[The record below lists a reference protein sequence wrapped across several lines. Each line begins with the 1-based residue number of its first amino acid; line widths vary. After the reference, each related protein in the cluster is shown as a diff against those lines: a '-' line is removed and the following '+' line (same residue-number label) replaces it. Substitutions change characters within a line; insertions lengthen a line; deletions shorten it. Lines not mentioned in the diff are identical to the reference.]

1 MPRGRKNL
9 QEMEVGTKHVK
20 NVVNSGAKPAEPMPK
35 LTNNIPDGQTSGWE
49 DLGGPT
55 PQDYKPDN
63 DSAKLKDPAAILAQ
77 VRDVVNRG
85 AGKADAMQK
94 LAKGAVKE
102 SSEDDEDYEV
112 EDEDFDYDED
122 VEDTD
127 EVEDDDA
134 VEEASSYQED
144 DEEEDDEEEDED
156 EDSSKDKKEDK
167 KEKAKKKA
175 KEVEEQI
182 EVIENQIEEDV
193 EALLSGEELS
203 EEFKFKAKTVFEA
216 ALNARTEQIE
226 EAIIAKYE
234 EQLAEEIEVIAESLT
249 ERVDAY
255 LEYVAQEWLEENAIA
270 IEQGLR
276 SEMTESFLENLKE
289 LFENHYVSIP
299 EERYDVLETMAE
311 KLDEMETKLNEQIER
326 NITLNKRLAESVTDV
341 IFSDVSEG
349 LAVSQKDK
357 LASLA
362 ENVEFDSEEEYREK
376 LVALKESYFPSNSAG
391 THRNTQDYLVEDTN
405 DYSPYNTPSGTMGI
419 YLSALERVSK
429 K

>member
-9 QEMEVGTKHVK
+9 QEMEVGTSHVK

-35 LTNNIPDGQTSGWE
+35 LTTGIPDGQKAGWE

-55 PQDYKPDN
+55 PENYKSDD

-85 AGKADAMQK
+85 AGKADPMQS

-102 SSEDDEDYEV
+102 AAEDDEDYE
-112 EDEDFDYDED
+112 ELD
-122 VEDTD
+122 D
-127 EVEDDDA
+127 EV
-134 VEEASSYQED
+134 VEYDED
-144 DEEEDDEEEDED
+144 DEELEEATHCDDEMDEDED
-156 EDSSKDKKEDK
+156 ENEDEDDDKVKNK
-167 KEKAKKKA
+167 KAKK
-175 KEVEEQI
+175 EEKMQEEI
-182 EVIENQIEEDV
+182 EEIESQIEEDV

-226 EAIIAKYE
+226 EAIIVKYE
-234 EQLAEEIEVIAESLT
+234 EQLVEEIQAIAESLT
-249 ERVDAY
+249 ERVDSY
-255 LEYVAQEWLEENAIA
+255 LEYVSQEWIEENALA

-276 SEMTESFLENLKE
+276 AEMTESFLVNLKE

-299 EERYDVLETMAE
+299 EERYDVIESMVD

-326 NITLNKRLAESVTDV
+326 NVTLNKRLAESVTDV
-341 IFSDVSEG
+341 IFSEISEG
-349 LAVSQKDK
+349 LALSQKDK
-357 LASLA
+357 LASLV

-376 LVALKESYFPSNSAG
+376 LVALKESYFHSNAV

-405 DYSPYNTPSGTMGI
+405 DYSPHSTPSGTMGI
-419 YLSALERVSK
+419 YLNALERVSK